1 MTARRPMHFPTRL
14 ILAAALLAPASIEAQ
29 SDAPVGQ
36 LPINYQVRATL
47 IGAATRFRNAPA
59 HYWVL
64 TCPPGTTFQLDVV
77 AVWDAWALVTTEHGM
92 VLAEDDNTRGDPNA
106 KITYTCPG
114 GMYRLVVS
122 TRIATSPVGD
132 YKLTLRAVETPGSVV
147 QQPLPPGMP
156 EPLILRGSTSIA
168 DVPATRPSL
177 PAPGSMPPAATF
189 NPLPFDIRTTRSL
202 GRMMNYEDKKSTLGP
217 SASSYH
223 NHLVD
228 PWTWQC
234 APAREVTFTL
244 RSEVADQLIVFDAR
258 GREIARAEYNTEPQ
272 TTRLVLQCT
281 DAQLITV
288 GVMSRTNTPG
298 EYTLHAQARTHA
310 PPAGR

>member
-1 MTARRPMHFPTRL
+1 MHFPTRL

-29 SDAPVGQ
+29 SDTPVGQ

-47 IGAATRFRNAPA
+47 IGATTKFRDAPA

-64 TCPPGTTFQLDVV
+64 SCPPGTTFQLDVV

-92 VLAEDDNTRGDPNA
+92 VLAEDDNTRGDANA
-106 KITYTCPG
+106 RITYTCPG

-122 TRIATSPVGD
+122 TRIATKPVGD
-132 YKLTLRAVETPGSVV
+132 YRLTLRAVETPQSVV
-147 QQPLPPGMP
+147 SRPLPPGIP
-156 EPLILRGSTSIA
+156 EPLILTAPSSIA
-168 DVPATRPSL
+168 AVPAPSF
-177 PAPGSMPPAATF
+177 PPPGFPPPAAAF
-189 NPLPFDIRTTRSL
+189 NPRPFDIRTTRSL

-223 NHLVD
+223 NRLVD